1 LAHFFV
7 QRFICVKF
15 ATSIYQTFISKL
27 KNLTLLGFIF
37 AYMAVTVAVGWWAG
51 RRVKSAADFAVAGKQ
66 LPMFMA
72 ACALFATWF
81 GSETVMGASSR
92 FVDEGVP
99 GIIEDPFGAALCLV
113 LAGLLV
119 AKPLYKLNL
128 LTFSDF
134 FKLRFNKAT
143 ELVSAFFM
151 VPSYFSWIAAQLVAL
166 GILMQTVGGID
177 RHWGIAICTL
187 MVLFYTYVGGMW
199 SVAIT
204 DFVQTIVIVVG
215 LLILATSVLMDVG
228 GFQPLFAS
236 VPTEKTEFF
245 NFFPKGNSISIMQ
258 WIAAWMTI
266 GLGSIPQQDVF
277 QRVMGAKTERASVQ
291 ACYTSGFMYLTVA
304 LIPLVISWGGSVLY
318 PDLAAGDKQELIP
331 SMVLEHY
338 GLPMQI
344 LFFGALMSAILS
356 TASGAMLAPATV
368 IGENLVKEFYK
379 KEMDDQTLLR
389 TMRMALVV
397 VALVTGGMALWR
409 NDIFDLVSES
419 SALSLVSLFVPLIA
433 GLYWKRANSIGAIAS
448 MVAGIV
454 VWLGTLWFL
463 PKVDEHA
470 ATPENPTFGEFV
482 GHITPMLWGFM
493 ASILAMVLGSLLT
506 KKEIHEDL
514 LSKRV

>member
-1 LAHFFV
+1 L
-7 QRFICVKF
+7 QN
-15 ATSIYQTFISKL
+15 T
-27 KNLTLLGFIF
+27 TLLGFIF
-37 AYMAVTVAVGWWAG
+37 AYMLVTIAIGWWAG
-51 RRVKSAADFAVAGKQ
+51 RKVKTAADFAVAGKQ

-92 FVDEGVP
+92 FVDEGIP

-113 LAGLLV
+113 LAGVLV

-134 FKLRFNKAT
+134 FKLRFNKTT
-143 ELVSAFFM
+143 EVISAFFM

-177 RHWGIAICTL
+177 RGWGIAICTL

-204 DFVQTIVIVVG
+204 DFIQTIVIVVG
-215 LLILATSVLMDVG
+215 LLVLAISVVMEVG
-228 GFQPLFAS
+228 GFGKMLAA
-236 VPTEKTEFF
+236 VPTDKPDFF
-245 NFFPKGNSISIMQ
+245 RFFPKTNSISIMQ

-277 QRVMGAKTERASVQ
+277 QRVMGAKSERASVQ

-304 LIPLVISWGGSVLY
+304 LIPLVISFGGSILY
-318 PDLAAGDKQELIP
+318 PELAAGDKQELLP
-331 SMVLEHY
+331 NMVLQHF

-368 IGENLVKEFYK
+368 IGENLVKEFFRK
-379 KEMDDQTLLR
+379 DLTDKQLLA
-389 TMRMALVV
+389 TMRYALVV
-397 VALVTGGMALWR
+397 VALITGGIALWR
-409 NDIFDLVSES
+409 NDIFELVSES
-419 SALSLVSLFVPLIA
+419 SALSLVSLFVPLIG
-433 GLYWKRANSIGAIAS
+433 GLYWKRATSTGAIAS

-454 VWLGTLWFL
+454 VWLLTLWFL
-463 PKVDEHA
+463 PKIEEGAVVPDD
-470 ATPENPTFGEFV
+470 PTLMEFIKN
-482 GHITPMLWGFM
+482 ITPMLWGFM
-493 ASILAMVLGSLLT
+493 ASIVGMVLGSLLT
-506 KKEIHEDL
+506 AHKPSNIHP
-514 LSKRV
+514 